1 MKYFIGNKVYDFSEE
16 ELNRFYLDE
25 GTEATCY
32 KLGDTVLK
40 IHHEFPNRDV
50 LSEDNCKRLS
60 KIKTDRILLPK
71 EAVYNEDGKYLGYT
85 VKYINSEEPRIKNLK
100 IGTLLNE
107 FYVLEKEVK
116 HLDEEYILLED
127 LNYLNTIYSNGFYLC
142 DPGRYSF
149 VDDSEKRR
157 FLSYFNRET
166 INYYEINE
174 LIFRLFKFSNKEKIR
189 LSDSL
194 FRYGEYL
201 SEIIENIG
209 YDSEEDAK
217 TYFKRIANR

>member
-1 MKYFIGNKVYDFSEE
+1 M
-16 ELNRFYLDE
+16 
-25 GTEATCY
+25 
-32 KLGDTVLK
+32 
-40 IHHEFPNRDV
+40 
-50 LSEDNCKRLS
+50 
-60 KIKTDRILLPK
+60 
-71 EAVYNEDGKYLGYT
+71 
-85 VKYINSEEPRIKNLK
+85 
-100 IGTLLNE
+100 
-107 FYVLEKEVK
+107 
-116 HLDEEYILLED
+116 
-127 LNYLNTIYSNGFYLC
+127 
-142 DPGRYSF
+142 
-149 VDDSEKRR
+149 DDSEKRR

-166 INYYEINE
+166 INYYEVNE